1 MYRYLEGNVNPTYE
15 RFNSFLNEYFL
26 DNLIDG
32 YEIYLFGAFTDTI
45 ETKDVDIRLIGK
57 PYDYNELGNYMKE
70 VSEVGLKKY
79 NMYIDIFCDDEGKLI
94 KYIDEFNRTLKGPRF
109 FSIHYVHYLKLYQDD
124 VLINDK
130 ETSHINKKIKK
141 VGDNLWRLQRTMQLT
156 KWVEKDGLP
165 KPYKLED
172 YLKSDYYR
180 E

>member
-32 YEIYLFGAFTDTI
+32 YEIYLFGAFPDTI

-70 VSEVGLKKY
+70 VSEVGMKEY
-79 NMYIDIFCDDEGKLI
+79 NMYIDIHCDEDGKLI
-94 KYIDEFNRTLKGPRF
+94 KYVDEFNRTLKGPRF

-124 VLINDK
+124 VLINHK

-141 VGDNLWRLQRTMQLT
+141 DGDN
-156 KWVEKDGLP
+156 
-165 KPYKLED
+165 
-172 YLKSDYYR
+172 
-180 E
+180 

>member
-1 MYRYLEGNVNPTYE
+1 
-15 RFNSFLNEYFL
+15 
-26 DNLIDG
+26 
-32 YEIYLFGAFTDTI
+32 
-45 ETKDVDIRLIGK
+45 
-57 PYDYNELGNYMKE
+57 MKE

-79 NMYIDIFCDDEGKLI
+79 NMYIDIFGEEDDRLI
-94 KYIDEFNRTLKGPRF
+94 KYVDEFNRTLKGPRF